1 MTDPAPPPPP
11 ASLPVKTPEA
21 TPVIARD
28 EPPPPAPPP
37 PPPPPARGGGLSFGR
52 ALAGLLIVAVAMAAM
67 AFVTAPM
74 VAFSAVRSA
83 AEAGDVQGLT
93 RLVDFTAVR
102 ASLRPQLDETAPVVE
117 APPPSF
123 LDNPVEAIRR
133 RLQDQPVFRRPVGP
147 QPDDYLSPTALNRLT
162 RGVGREA
169 WRETAAPEREPAA
182 RLTYWG
188 VDRTRMAVTGPE
200 GRTVFTFERRGPFAW
215 RLVHIG
221 LPPRAEPNGQAGV
234 QPGNG

>member
-1 MTDPAPPPPP
+1 MSERRDLTPAEPHAVDRPADTAPLPTPAPSSLPAPP
-11 ASLPVKTPEA
+11 T
-21 TPVIARD
+21 
-28 EPPPPAPPP
+28 
-37 PPPPPARGGGLSFGR
+37 GGGLSFGR
-52 ALAGLLIVAVAMAAM
+52 VLPGLLIVAVALAAM

-162 RGVGREA
+162 LGVGREA
-169 WRETAAPEREPAA
+169 WRETAPPDREPAA

-188 VDRTRMAVTGPE
+188 VDRTRMAVTGPQ
-200 GRTVFTFERRGPFAW
+200 GPTVFTFERRGPFAW